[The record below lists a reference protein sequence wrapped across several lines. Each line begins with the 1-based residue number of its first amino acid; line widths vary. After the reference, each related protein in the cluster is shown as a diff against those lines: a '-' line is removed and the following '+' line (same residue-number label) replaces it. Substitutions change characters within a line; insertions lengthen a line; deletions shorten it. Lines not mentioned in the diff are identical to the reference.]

1 MKKISSF
8 VLALIVS
15 AGLMGLAPTTITSAN
30 AIPSIDGA
38 FEDLGR
44 CLQSQGK
51 NKVLDV
57 FYLIDESGSFEF
69 AATSII

>member
-1 MKKISSF
+1 MKRISAW
-8 VLALIVS
+8 VLALVLS
-15 AGLMGLAPTTITSAN
+15 AGTLSAIVISTPAAN

-51 NKVLDV
+51 NKILDV
-57 FYLIDESGSFEF
+57 F
-69 AATSII
+69 T